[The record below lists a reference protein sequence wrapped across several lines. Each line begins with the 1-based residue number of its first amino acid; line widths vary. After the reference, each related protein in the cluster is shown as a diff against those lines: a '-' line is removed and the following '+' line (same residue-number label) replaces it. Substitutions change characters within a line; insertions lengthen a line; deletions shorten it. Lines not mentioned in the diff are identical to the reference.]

1 MFKLGNAAVMTVA
14 AGALLFAGAG
24 VASADAGAQG
34 VAYGSPGVLSGNV
47 VQIPIHIPVNVCGN
61 SLNIIGALNPS
72 GGNACVNGGYDRGHE
87 EYKGSHDDGKGGH
100 DDGKGEDYGY
110 SENHGE

>member
-1 MFKLGNAAVMTVA
+1 MFKLGSAAVLTAA

-24 VASADAGAQG
+24 VASADADAQG

-47 VQIPIHIPVNVCGN
+47 VQVPINIPINVCGN

-72 GGNACVNGGYDRGHE
+72 FGNTCVNGDFDRDHQDS
-87 EYKGSHDDGKGGH
+87 KGH
-100 DDGKGEDYGY
+100 DDGKGHDDSKGDDYGY
-110 SENHGE
+110 SGHGGK